1 MKHKLVTIVALAAL
15 SFTAPQAKAQ
25 GQTDG
30 ETKP

>member
-1 MKHKLVTIVALAAL
+1 MKHKLITIVALAAL
-15 SFTAPQAKAQ
+15 SFTAPHAKAQ